1 MNMDSITR
9 EKLLEYIL
17 EYIPEYE
24 SFIPEGKNTFTALE
38 VLELE
43 EIPAGERLSAVICGE
58 FIRPSHLNDFA
69 CRCAERALGR
79 IKDPDPRSA
88 AAIQAKR
95 AWLCGEITDG
105 ELAAAHAGAM
115 TAVRDSEGIAKIAA
129 WACAWAAAVNSPGE
143 DAREAADDAA
153 WVAAWDASNGA
164 ARKSAWDAAWESE
177 RAWQVET
184 LTKMLKEAENNAGV
198 Y

>member
-1 MNMDSITR
+1 M
-9 EKLLEYIL
+9 
-17 EYIPEYE
+17 
-24 SFIPEGKNTFTALE
+24 
-38 VLELE
+38 
-43 EIPAGERLSAVICGE
+43 SAVICGE